1 VDVAVDEYGGGG
13 GAYFPPV
20 SAAKLVLALEC
31 RLLQEIGLDDGDGF
45 GGDEEEE
52 GSDEAL
58 IAYLTAKD
66 EGEGE
71 GEGGGRAWDE
81 VTLLRVCDRRC
92 TAYPQRPGTDIFQAF
107 APPPPEEGD

>member
-1 VDVAVDEYGGGG
+1 M
-13 GAYFPPV
+13 
-20 SAAKLVLALEC
+20 EC

-45 GGDEEEE
+45 GDDEEEE

-66 EGEGE
+66 EGE

-107 APPPPEEGD
+107 APPPPEEED